1 MARSIEIN
9 LMGTGA
15 TITAIGKYDM
25 ETREEIKKVVKTT
38 SKNVQKK
45 AKSLAPVGPTGNLK
59 KSIRPKYF
67 DNGLSSTVVPRG
79 KKGAHRH
86 FIEYGTQS
94 RYQKTRTNKKTGV
107 KKKYSPPK
115 YVGSMPAMPFMTPA
129 EQSQEAVYEAKI
141 RSVVE
146 RDEVI

>member
-86 FIEYGTQS
+86 FIEYGTQP
-94 RYQKTRTNKKTGV
+94 RYQKKKNN
-107 KKKYSPPK
+107 K

>member
-1 MARSIEIN
+1 MARGVEIN

-15 TITAIGKYDM
+15 TITAIDKYDM
-25 ETREEIKKVVKTT
+25 EMREEIKQIVKVT

-59 KSIRPKYF
+59 KSIKPKYF
-67 DNGLSSTVVPRG
+67 DDGLSSTVVPRG
-79 KKGAHRH
+79 QKGSHRH
-86 FIEYGTQS
+86 LVEYGTQP
-94 RYQKTRTNKKTGV
+94 RYQKKKNN
-107 KKKYSPPK
+107 K
-115 YVGSMPAMPFMTPA
+115 YVGSMPGMPFMTPA